1 MRKVLLA
8 AVGALAVATASTAIS
23 TTPAAAHH
31 PSWLWYQGYKYYA
44 ADYYK
49 KGYCFY
55 HHGYIYCRGGGGGGS
70 GY

>member
-8 AVGALAVATASTAIS
+8 AFSALAVAAMGTGVSI
-23 TTPAAAHH
+23 TPAAAHN
-31 PSWLWYQGYKYYA
+31 PSWLWYQGYKYYS

-49 KGYCFY
+49 KGSCFY
-55 HHGYIYCRGGGGGGS
+55 HHGYIYCRGGGGGS